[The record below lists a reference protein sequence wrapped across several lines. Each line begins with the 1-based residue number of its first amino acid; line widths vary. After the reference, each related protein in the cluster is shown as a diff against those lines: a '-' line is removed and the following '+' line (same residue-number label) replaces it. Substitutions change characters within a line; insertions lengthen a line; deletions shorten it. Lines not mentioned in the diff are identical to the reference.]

1 MTWSTSVGQAPRL
14 PTTRQTSGLTTK
26 RQARRLP
33 YTKGQPVVKRL
44 RVLLAVGLVSAL
56 GLVVS
61 CTSQSSPEPVQA
73 EREEKRFQIAVIPK
87 ATTFTFWK
95 AIHAGAAK
103 AAEEL
108 NVEVI
113 WMGPSTE
120 GARRQQIE
128 VVQNFISRGVDAI
141 VLAPLDDVALVRP
154 VEAAVKRGIPV
165 VIIDSGLKSDV
176 QASFVAT
183 DNREGGR
190 MGARRLA
197 EVMGGRGKVI
207 LLRYLEGSASNDQRE
222 DGFLEELAADY
233 PKIEVLS
240 SNQFAGVTKQ
250 SAFEASQNLLNKY
263 GDEVDGIFCPNEP
276 TTFGMLRAL
285 ETSKRAGK
293 IKFVGFDSGEA
304 LIQGLRDG
312 SIHGLVVQD
321 PFGMGY
327 EGVKTAVDVL
337 QGHEVEKRIPTR
349 VVTITLENLDTPE
362 IQALISPEMEASRE

>member
-1 MTWSTSVGQAPRL
+1 M
-14 PTTRQTSGLTTK
+14 
-26 RQARRLP
+26 
-33 YTKGQPVVKRL
+33 VKRL

-56 GLVVS
+56 ALVVS
-61 CTSQSSPEPVQA
+61 CSGQPGPESTQA
-73 EREEKRFQIAVIPK
+73 EPEGKRFQIAVIPK
-87 ATTFTFWK
+87 ATAFTFWK

-103 AAEEL
+103 AADEL
-108 NVEVI
+108 DVDII

-120 GARRQQIE
+120 GERRQQIE
-128 VVQNFISRGVDAI
+128 VVQNFISLGVDAI

-154 VEAAVKRGIPV
+154 VEAAVKRGIAV

-197 EVMGGRGKVI
+197 EVMGAKGKVI

-222 DGFLEELAADY
+222 DGFLEELEANY
-233 PKIEVLS
+233 PAIEILS
-240 SNQFAGVTKQ
+240 SNQYAGATKQ

-276 TTFGMLRAL
+276 VTFGMMRAL
-285 ETSKRAGK
+285 DTSKRAGK
-293 IKFVGFDSGEA
+293 IKFVGFDSGEG
-304 LIQGLRDG
+304 LIKGMRGG

-327 EGVKTAVDVL
+327 QGVKTAVEVL
-337 QGHEVEKRIPTR
+337 QGNEVEKRIPTR
-349 VVTITLENLDTPE
+349 VVTITPENLDSPQ

>member
-1 MTWSTSVGQAPRL
+1 
-14 PTTRQTSGLTTK
+14 
-26 RQARRLP
+26 
-33 YTKGQPVVKRL
+33 VVKWS

-61 CTSQSSPEPVQA
+61 CTSQSSLKPGQA
-73 EREEKRFQIAVIPK
+73 ASEAKRFQIAVIPK
-87 ATTFTFWK
+87 GTAFTFWK

-108 NVEVI
+108 DVEII

-120 GARRQQIE
+120 GERRQQIE

-141 VLAPLDDVALVRP
+141 VLAPVDDIALVRP

-165 VIIDSGLKSDV
+165 VIIDSGLKSDL

-197 EVMGGRGKVI
+197 EVMGAKGKVI
-207 LLRYLEGSASNDQRE
+207 LLRYMEGSASNDQRE
-222 DGFLEELAADY
+222 EGFLEELKTNY
-233 PKIEVLS
+233 PEIEILS
-240 SNQFAGVTKQ
+240 SNQYAGDTKQ
-250 SAFEASQNLLNKY
+250 SAFEVAQNLLNKY

-293 IKFVGFDSGEA
+293 IKFVGFDSGEG
-304 LIQGLRDG
+304 LIKGMRAG

-327 EGVKTAVDVL
+327 QGVKTAVEVL
-337 QGHEVEKRIPTR
+337 QGRKVEKRIPTR
-349 VVTITLENLDTPE
+349 VVTITPENLDTPE